1 MRTFP
6 QELVDKVIDELVELY
21 DYNIRCIVPYS
32 LISKA
37 WVVRAQQHH
46 FERVSFVGS
55 DKLRRWCRRITPN
68 PAGVSRHTRLLVL
81 SEIDTLEG
89 FEAHIRAFTRVDEMT
104 IMECTFL
111 LSPSVADCFAPMGPS
126 LTQLWICDS
135 EATSRTIISL
145 LAELSRLRSF
155 TALGFKVTD
164 DAGGT
169 NLIFRIPFFE
179 GNNSVEL
186 YSHEDQRDFP
196 GPPDWIPPSARFGD
210 LEIDITYFLHKAII
224 VNQWLSSSCTTLT
237 SLTINGY
244 PDGKC
249 RPQDKMYISMHPAD
263 IVVSR

>member
-21 DYNIRCIVPYS
+21 DYETHCIVPYS

-37 WVVRAQQHH
+37 WVARTQRHH
-46 FERVSFVGS
+46 FETVSFNGS
-55 DKLRRWCRRITPN
+55 EKLRRWCRKITPN
-68 PAGVSRHTRLLVL
+68 PAGVSRHTCLLVL
-81 SEIDTLEG
+81 NEIDTLEG
-89 FEAHIRAFTRVDEMT
+89 FEAHIRAFTRVDDVT
-104 IMECTFL
+104 IMECNFL
-111 LSPSVADCFAPMGPS
+111 LSPSVAESFAPIGPS
-126 LTQLWICDS
+126 LTQLWIFKS

-145 LAELSRLRSF
+145 LAGLPRLKSF
-155 TALGFKVTD
+155 TALEFKVTD

-169 NLIFRIPFFE
+169 DLIPQIAFFG

-186 YSHEDQRDFP
+186 FSHEDRRDLP

-210 LEIDITYFLHKAII
+210 LKIDTTYFLHKAIL

-244 PDGKC
+244 PDLKC
-249 RPQDKMYISMHPAD
+249 RPRGKIYISMHPAD
-263 IVVSR
+263 VVVSR